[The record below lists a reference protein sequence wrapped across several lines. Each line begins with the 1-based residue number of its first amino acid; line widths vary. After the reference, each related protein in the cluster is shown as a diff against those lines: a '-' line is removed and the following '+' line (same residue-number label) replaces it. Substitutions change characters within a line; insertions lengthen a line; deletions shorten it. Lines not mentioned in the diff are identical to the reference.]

1 MTKEFVNLLIID
13 ASGSMSR
20 KEKEVRDGIYNI
32 FAEVKKQMR
41 ENKGVTY
48 RTIVIEFSDWDDI
61 NVIVNTTDRRL
72 LSKKTANS
80 YKTRGLTALRDAIGY
95 GFSLVED
102 SYDDVYVNIITDG
115 NENDSKKVSESQL
128 KNLIKEKMEKGWGIT
143 FMAVN
148 DSVIKYAQRLGIDSG
163 NTLQYENTKKG
174 TKLAQETVVETMT
187 LYSERVYKGESTA
200 TRGKGLVKERIIK

>member
-174 TKLAQETVVETMT
+174 TKLAQETVIETMT

>member
-13 ASGSMSR
+13 ASGSMSG
-20 KEKEVRDGIYNI
+20 KEKEVRDGIYEI
-32 FAEVKKQMR
+32 FGSIKKQMR
-41 ENKGVTY
+41 ENKDTTY
-48 RTIVIEFSDWDDI
+48 RTIVIDFADRDDI

-72 LSKKTANS
+72 LSRKTANS
-80 YKTRGLTALRDAIGY
+80 YRTGGLTALRDAIGY

-102 SYDDVYVNIITDG
+102 SCDSVYVNIITDG
-115 NENDSKKVSESQL
+115 HENDSREVSEPQL
-128 KNLIKEKMEKGWGIT
+128 KKLIKEKIEKGWGIT

-148 DSVIKYAQRLGIDSG
+148 NTVIKYAQRLGIDAG

-174 TKLAQETVVETMT
+174 TKLAQETVVETMS
-187 LYSERVYKGESTA
+187 LYSERVYRGESTA

>member
-1 MTKEFVNLLIID
+1 MTKKFVNLLIID

-20 KEKEVRDGIYNI
+20 KEKEVRDGIYEI
-32 FAEVKKQMR
+32 FKSIKKQMR
-41 ENKGVTY
+41 DNKDVSY

-72 LSKKTANS
+72 LSRKTANS
-80 YKTRGLTALRDAIGY
+80 YRTRGLTALRDAIGY

-102 SYDDVYVNIITDG
+102 SCDDVYVNIITDG